1 LASIAFGQKI
11 SGIFRQKAGF
21 LGRTSGKP
29 DTPQTVTR
37 RADERRRD
45 RISVANDPAISAG
58 HRSGASMTT
67 DPQSVLSYSEATV
80 LLARH
85 SWEDVSMRT
94 KETGTDPQPTQRERL
109 IYACAR
115 NLSREV
121 RAFAHRQPGVLSTTS
136 GPVVVAAVFCL
147 VFLVMGTAFSFSTFA
162 SQLGHEL
169 NAGSG
174 SISFIFG
181 CAMAL
186 LYGGG
191 LFSGALADRIGT
203 HRVAGAG
210 ALLAGV
216 SLAAAGAVGKVWQAD
231 VALGLGFGLGLAV
244 CYTPAVAAVQL
255 WFDRNRGVASGIALS
270 GTGLGTLLM
279 PLLARWL
286 IDSQGWRVAL
296 AVMGLVVAGFG
307 FMASNW
313 IRRPPGLPTTPSS
326 RRSRGL
332 LRKLAREPRFRQL
345 YVAGFLSSLVL
356 LVPVV
361 HMIPHAV
368 RAGVAPRDAAWLIS
382 ILGFGS
388 LAGRLVLGHAA
399 DRLGRQRTLG
409 VLHVAL
415 GMLFLVWTIK
425 VAFVTLALF
434 AFAYGVCYGATIAL
448 RPAVIADHFAGP
460 NLAAV
465 TGLHYT
471 SSVLGPLVGP
481 MAFGYSVDF
490 WNSDLI
496 ASCVAA
502 VCLVAAGYFFAA
514 KPPRIPLRRM
524 SSCRPRSSRTK
535 MPGLTSFSNG
545 RPLAM
550 PNA

>member
-1 LASIAFGQKI
+1 MKKKEGNEAPLTRSKASI
-11 SGIFRQKAGF
+11 
-21 LGRTSGKP
+21 
-29 DTPQTVTR
+29 
-37 RADERRRD
+37 
-45 RISVANDPAISAG
+45 
-58 HRSGASMTT
+58 
-67 DPQSVLSYSEATV
+67 LSY
-80 LLARH
+80 L
-85 SWEDVSMRT
+85 
-94 KETGTDPQPTQRERL
+94 
-109 IYACAR
+109 R
-115 NLSREV
+115 NQSFEV
-121 RAFAHRQPGVLSTTS
+121 RATAHRRGDSTIS
-136 GPVVVAAVFCL
+136 GPVVVTAVFCL
-147 VFLVMGTAFSFSTFA
+147 VFLVMGSAFSFSTFA
-162 SQLGHEL
+162 SELGRDL
-169 NAGSG
+169 QAGSG

-203 HRVAGAG
+203 HRMAGAG
-210 ALLAGV
+210 ALLCGG
-216 SLAAAGAVGKVWQAD
+216 SLVAAGAVGTVWEAD
-231 VALGLGFGLGLAV
+231 VTLGAGFGLGLAI
-244 CYTPAVAAVQL
+244 CYTPAIAAVQP
-255 WFDRNRGVASGIALS
+255 WFDRNRGIASGIALS

-286 IDSQGWRVAL
+286 IEDEGWRVAL
-296 AVMGLVVAGFG
+296 IVIGLGVAGFG
-307 FMASNW
+307 FLASNW
-313 IRRPPGLPTTPSS
+313 IRRPPGLPPTFSS
-326 RRSRGL
+326 QQSSNS
-332 LRKLAREPRFRQL
+332 LRKLVRDTRFRKL

-368 RAGVAPRDAAWLIS
+368 RTGVTPRDAAWLIS

-409 VLHVAL
+409 ALHVAL
-415 GMLFLVWTIK
+415 GLLFVTWTIK
-425 VAFVTLALF
+425 VGFITLALF

-448 RPAVIADHFAGP
+448 RPAVIADCFPGP

-481 MAFGYSVDF
+481 AAFGYSVDF
-490 WNSDLI
+490 WDSDLI

-502 VCLVAAGYFFAA
+502 ACLVAAGYFFGA
-514 KPPRIPLRRM
+514 KPPRIPLRRA
-524 SSCRPRSSRTK
+524 SIYWLRSARTK
-535 MPGLTSFSNG
+535 MPGFSSFSNS

-550 PNA
+550 PAA

>member
-1 LASIAFGQKI
+1 
-11 SGIFRQKAGF
+11 
-21 LGRTSGKP
+21 
-29 DTPQTVTR
+29 
-37 RADERRRD
+37 
-45 RISVANDPAISAG
+45 
-58 HRSGASMTT
+58 
-67 DPQSVLSYSEATV
+67 
-80 LLARH
+80 
-85 SWEDVSMRT
+85 MRK
-94 KETGTDPQPTQRERL
+94 KETASNIQLGPGKYSIHCDAHNPSLEYRM
-109 IYACAR
+109 A
-115 NLSREV
+115 
-121 RAFAHRQPGVLSTTS
+121 AFRTLDVLSTTS

-147 VFLVMGTAFSFSTFA
+147 MFLVMGTAFSFSTFA
-162 SQLGHEL
+162 PELGHEL
-169 NAGSG
+169 KAGSG

-186 LYGGG
+186 LYAGG
-191 LFSGALADRIGT
+191 LFSGALADQIGT

-210 ALLAGV
+210 ALLCGG
-216 SLAAAGAVGKVWQAD
+216 SLVAAGAVGTVWEAD
-231 VALGLGFGLGLAV
+231 VTLGAGFGLGLAI
-244 CYTPAVAAVQL
+244 CYTPAVAAVQP

-286 IDSQGWRVAL
+286 IEDEGWRVAL
-296 AVMGLVVAGFG
+296 ILIGLSVAGFG
-307 FMASNW
+307 FLASNW
-313 IRRPPGLPTTPSS
+313 IRRPPGLPPTFLSQQSS
-326 RRSRGL
+326 CS
-332 LRKLAREPRFRQL
+332 LRNLVRDTRFRQL

-368 RAGVAPRDAAWLIS
+368 RSGVTLRDATWLIS

-415 GMLFLVWTIK
+415 GTLFITWTIK
-425 VAFVTLALF
+425 VGFITLALF

-448 RPAVIADHFAGP
+448 RPAVIADHFPGP

-481 MAFGYSVDF
+481 AAFGYSVDF

-502 VCLVAAGYFFAA
+502 ACLVAAGYFFAA
-514 KPPRIPLRRM
+514 RPPQTPMRLT
-524 SSCRPRSSRTK
+524 SVCRPQSSRTK
-535 MPGLTSFSNG
+535 MPGLTSF
-545 RPLAM
+545 
-550 PNA
+550 

>member
-1 LASIAFGQKI
+1 M
-11 SGIFRQKAGF
+11 
-21 LGRTSGKP
+21 
-29 DTPQTVTR
+29 
-37 RADERRRD
+37 
-45 RISVANDPAISAG
+45 
-58 HRSGASMTT
+58 RS
-67 DPQSVLSYSEATV
+67 
-80 LLARH
+80 
-85 SWEDVSMRT
+85 
-94 KETGTDPQPTQRERL
+94 KEIGTDLQPGLQEHS
-109 IYACAR
+109 IFAR
-115 NLSREV
+115 AQSRAREV
-121 RAFAHRQPGVLSTTS
+121 WAFAYRPPALLSTTS

-147 VFLVMGTAFSFSTFA
+147 VFLVMGAAFSFSTFA
-162 SQLGHEL
+162 IELGHDL

-191 LFSGALADRIGT
+191 LFSGVLADRIGT

-216 SLAAAGAVGKVWQAD
+216 SLAAAGTVGRVWQAD

-244 CYTPAVAAVQL
+244 CYTPAVAAVQP

-286 IDSQGWRVAL
+286 IDDEGWRAAL
-296 AVMGLVVAGFG
+296 IIMGLGVACFG
-307 FMASNW
+307 FVASNW
-313 IRRPPGLPTTPSS
+313 IRLPPGLPMTSS
-326 RRSRGL
+326 SPWSHSS
-332 LRKLAREPRFRQL
+332 LRKLSREPSFRRL

-356 LVPVV
+356 LVPIV
-361 HMIPHAV
+361 HMVPHAI

-388 LAGRLVLGHAA
+388 LAGRLMLGHAA

-409 VLHVAL
+409 ALHVAL
-415 GMLFLVWTIK
+415 GTLFLAWTIK
-425 VAFVTLALF
+425 EGFVALAFF

-448 RPAVIADHFAGP
+448 RPAVIADHFGGP

-481 MAFGYSVDF
+481 AAFGYSVDF
-490 WNSDLI
+490 WNSDVI

-502 VCLVAAGYFFAA
+502 ACLVAAGFFFAA
-514 KPPRIPLRRM
+514 KPPQIRLRRAAI
-524 SSCRPRSSRTK
+524 CRPQLRRTR
-535 MPGLTSFSNG
+535 MRGSTSF
-545 RPLAM
+545 RPFAV
-550 PNA
+550 PTA